1 MRASDSTTRASD
13 NIPVV
18 GELDAALA
26 ARLDDEIA
34 AFNFDATGI
43 RDARDFAAA
52 VHDDAGELMTGV
64 QGWTWGATG
73 WVERLWVREHARRS
87 RPVVRVKARA

>member
-1 MRASDSTTRASD
+1 
-13 NIPVV
+13 
-18 GELDAALA
+18 
-26 ARLDDEIA
+26 
-34 AFNFDATGI
+34 
-43 RDARDFAAA
+43 
-52 VHDDAGELMTGV
+52 V